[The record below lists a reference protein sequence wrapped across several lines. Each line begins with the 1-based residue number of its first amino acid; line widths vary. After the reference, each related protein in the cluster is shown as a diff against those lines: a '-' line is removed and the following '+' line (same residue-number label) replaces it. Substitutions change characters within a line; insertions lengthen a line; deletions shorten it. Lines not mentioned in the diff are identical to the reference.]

1 MLFQMLHDYIKYQL
15 YISKEEVHEKIVVNH
30 ALDKLTSG
38 EFLTLFEMIYP
49 KETQEVELETDECKA
64 VTLEELYEEPQEVK
78 LPKVESRP
86 MPQVAKDI
94 IGKLCQ
100 AKMLTNA
107 NNKLQTFVETGQ
119 LTEAEC
125 LQLVSPDEGIA
136 LLPELGEEE
145 TIESEMVEIVEPKE
159 EVVESVE
166 VETVQVE
173 EVKVRTLSLEEEE
186 IQPKTTKKTR
196 GRKKKEVTE

>member
-49 KETQEVELETDECKA
+49 KETQEVELETNECKA
-64 VTLEELYEEPQEVK
+64 VTLEELYEEPQEVE
-78 LPKVESRP
+78 LHP
-86 MPQVAKDI
+86 MPQIAKDI
-94 IGKLCQ
+94 VGKLYQ

-107 NNKLQTFVETGQ
+107 NNKLHTFVETGQ

>member
-64 VTLEELYEEPQEVK
+64 VTLEELYEEPQEVE
-78 LPKVESRP
+78 LHP
-86 MPQVAKDI
+86 MPQIAKDI
-94 IGKLCQ
+94 VGKLYQ

-107 NNKLQTFVETGQ
+107 NNKLHTFVETGQ

-145 TIESEMVEIVEPKE
+145 TIESETVEVVEPKE
-159 EVVESVE
+159 EEGVAQSVGIESV
-166 VETVQVE
+166 QVNE
-173 EVKVRTLSLEEEE
+173 SKARASVLKEEEE
-186 IQPKTTKKTR
+186 GAQPKPAKKTR

>member
-64 VTLEELYEEPQEVK
+64 VTLEELYEEPQEVE
-78 LPKVESRP
+78 LHP
-86 MPQVAKDI
+86 MPQIAKDI
-94 IGKLCQ
+94 VGKLYQ

-107 NNKLQTFVETGQ
+107 NNKLHTFVETGQ

-173 EVKVRTLSLEEEE
+173 EVKVKTLSLEEEE

>member
-1 MLFQMLHDYIKYQL
+1 MLHDYIKYQL

-38 EFLTLFEMIYP
+38 EFLTLFEMLYP
-49 KETQEVELETDECKA
+49 KEVQEVQLETDECKA
-64 VTLEELYEEPQEVK
+64 VTLEELYEEPQEVE
-78 LPKVESRP
+78 LHP
-86 MPQVAKDI
+86 MPQIAKDI
-94 IGKLCQ
+94 VGKLYQ

-107 NNKLQTFVETGQ
+107 NNKLHTFVETGQ

>member
-38 EFLTLFEMIYP
+38 EFLTLFEMLYP
-49 KETQEVELETDECKA
+49 KEVQEVQLVTDECKA
-64 VTLEELYEEPQEVK
+64 VTLEELYEEPQEVE
-78 LPKVESRP
+78 LHP
-86 MPQVAKDI
+86 MPQIAKDI
-94 IGKLCQ
+94 VGKLYQ

-107 NNKLQTFVETGQ
+107 NNKLHTFVETGQ

-125 LQLVSPDEGIA
+125 LQLVSPDEEIA

>member
-15 YISKEEVHEKIVVNH
+15 YISKEEVHEKIVVNY

-38 EFLTLFEMIYP
+38 EFLTLFEMLYP
-49 KETQEVELETDECKA
+49 KEVQEVQLETDELA
-64 VTLEELYEEPQEVK
+64 PATLEELHEEPQ
-78 LPKVESRP
+78 KVELHP

-94 IGKLCQ
+94 VGKLYQ
-100 AKMLTNA
+100 SKMLTNA
-107 NNKLQTFVETGQ
+107 DSKLRTFVETGQ
-119 LTEAEC
+119 LIEMEY
-125 LQLVSPDEGIA
+125 LQLTNPDEGIA
-136 LLPELGEEE
+136 LLPELNEGV
-145 TIESEMVEIVEPKE
+145 IIDSEMVEIVEPKE

>member
-1 MLFQMLHDYIKYQL
+1 MLFQMLHDYIEYQL

-64 VTLEELYEEPQEVK
+64 VTLEELYEEPQEVE
-78 LPKVESRP
+78 LHP
-86 MPQVAKDI
+86 MPQIAKDI
-94 IGKLCQ
+94 VGKLYQ

-107 NNKLQTFVETGQ
+107 NNKLHTFVETGQ

>member
-64 VTLEELYEEPQEVK
+64 VTLEESLEVPQEVE
-78 LPKVESRP
+78 LHP
-86 MPQVAKDI
+86 MPQIAKDI
-94 IGKLCQ
+94 VGKLYQ

-107 NNKLQTFVETGQ
+107 NNKLHTFVETGQ

-125 LQLVSPDEGIA
+125 LQLVSPDEEIA

-173 EVKVRTLSLEEEE
+173 EVKVKTLSLEEEE

>member
-1 MLFQMLHDYIKYQL
+1 MLHDYIKYQL

-38 EFLTLFEMIYP
+38 EFLTLFEMLYP
-49 KETQEVELETDECKA
+49 KQVQEVQLVTDECKA
-64 VTLEELYEEPQEVK
+64 VTLEELYEEPQEVE
-78 LPKVESRP
+78 LHP
-86 MPQVAKDI
+86 MPQIAKDI
-94 IGKLCQ
+94 VGKLYQ

-107 NNKLQTFVETGQ
+107 NNKLHTFVETGQ

-173 EVKVRTLSLEEEE
+173 EVKVKTLSLEEEE

>member
-64 VTLEELYEEPQEVK
+64 VTLEELYEEPQEVE
-78 LPKVESRP
+78 LHP
-86 MPQVAKDI
+86 MPQIAKDI
-94 IGKLCQ
+94 VGKLYQ

-107 NNKLQTFVETGQ
+107 NNKLHTFVETGQ

>member
-38 EFLTLFEMIYP
+38 EFLTLFEMLYP
-49 KETQEVELETDECKA
+49 KQVQEVQLVTDECKA
-64 VTLEELYEEPQEVK
+64 VTLEELYEEPQEVE
-78 LPKVESRP
+78 LHP
-86 MPQVAKDI
+86 MPQIAKDI
-94 IGKLCQ
+94 VGKLYQ

-107 NNKLQTFVETGQ
+107 NNKLHTFVETGQ

-125 LQLVSPDEGIA
+125 LQLVSPDEEIA

-173 EVKVRTLSLEEEE
+173 EVKVKTLSLEEEE

>member
-38 EFLTLFEMIYP
+38 EFLTLFEMLYP
-49 KETQEVELETDECKA
+49 KQVQEVQLVTDECKA
-64 VTLEELYEEPQEVK
+64 VTLEELYEEPQEVE
-78 LPKVESRP
+78 LHP
-86 MPQVAKDI
+86 MPQIAKDI
-94 IGKLCQ
+94 VGKLYQ

-107 NNKLQTFVETGQ
+107 NNKLHTFVETGQ

-125 LQLVSPDEGIA
+125 LQLVSPDEEIA

>member
-1 MLFQMLHDYIKYQL
+1 MLFQMLHDYIEYQL

-64 VTLEELYEEPQEVK
+64 VTLEELYEEPQEVE
-78 LPKVESRP
+78 LHP
-86 MPQVAKDI
+86 MPQIAKDI
-94 IGKLCQ
+94 VGKLYQ

-107 NNKLQTFVETGQ
+107 NNKLHTFVETGQ

-145 TIESEMVEIVEPKE
+145 TIESETVEVVEPKE

-173 EVKVRTLSLEEEE
+173 EVKVKTLSLEEEE

>member
-1 MLFQMLHDYIKYQL
+1 MLHDYIKYQL

-64 VTLEELYEEPQEVK
+64 VTLEELYEEPQEVE
-78 LPKVESRP
+78 LHP
-86 MPQVAKDI
+86 MPQIAKDI
-94 IGKLCQ
+94 VGKLYQ

-107 NNKLQTFVETGQ
+107 NNKLHTFVETGQ

-173 EVKVRTLSLEEEE
+173 EVKVKTLSLEEEE

>member
-15 YISKEEVHEKIVVNH
+15 YISKEEVHEKIVVNY

-38 EFLTLFEMIYP
+38 EFLTLFEMLYP
-49 KETQEVELETDECKA
+49 KEVQEVQLETDECKA
-64 VTLEELYEEPQEVK
+64 VTLEELYEEPQEVE
-78 LPKVESRP
+78 LHP

-94 IGKLCQ
+94 VGKLHQ
-100 AKMLTNA
+100 SKMLTNA
-107 NNKLQTFVETGQ
+107 NNKLHTFVETGQ

-173 EVKVRTLSLEEEE
+173 EVKVKTLSLEEEE

>member
-1 MLFQMLHDYIKYQL
+1 MLHDYIKYQL

-64 VTLEELYEEPQEVK
+64 VTLEESLEVPQEVE
-78 LPKVESRP
+78 LHP
-86 MPQVAKDI
+86 MPQIAKDI
-94 IGKLCQ
+94 VGKLYQ

-107 NNKLQTFVETGQ
+107 NNKLHTFVETGQ

-125 LQLVSPDEGIA
+125 LQLVSPDEEIA

-173 EVKVRTLSLEEEE
+173 EVKVKTLSLEEEE

>member
-64 VTLEELYEEPQEVK
+64 VTLEELYEEPQEVE
-78 LPKVESRP
+78 LHP
-86 MPQVAKDI
+86 MPQIAKDI
-94 IGKLCQ
+94 VGKLYQ

-107 NNKLQTFVETGQ
+107 NNKLHTFVETGQ
-119 LTEAEC
+119 LTEVEC

-173 EVKVRTLSLEEEE
+173 EVKVKTLSLEEEE

>member
-1 MLFQMLHDYIKYQL
+1 MLHDYIEYQL

-38 EFLTLFEMIYP
+38 EFLTLFEMLYP
-49 KETQEVELETDECKA
+49 KEVQEVQLETDELA
-64 VTLEELYEEPQEVK
+64 PATLEELHEESQ
-78 LPKVESRP
+78 KVELHP

-94 IGKLCQ
+94 VGKLYQ
-100 AKMLTNA
+100 SKMLTNA
-107 NNKLQTFVETGQ
+107 NNKLHTFVETGQ

-125 LQLVSPDEGIA
+125 LQLVSPDEEIA

>member
-1 MLFQMLHDYIKYQL
+1 MLHDYIKYQL

-38 EFLTLFEMIYP
+38 EFLTLFEMLYP
-49 KETQEVELETDECKA
+49 KQVQEVQLVTDECKA
-64 VTLEELYEEPQEVK
+64 VTLEELYEEPQEVE
-78 LPKVESRP
+78 LHP
-86 MPQVAKDI
+86 MPQIAKDI
-94 IGKLCQ
+94 VGKLYQ

-107 NNKLQTFVETGQ
+107 NNKLHTFVETGQ

-125 LQLVSPDEGIA
+125 LQLVSPDEEIA

-173 EVKVRTLSLEEEE
+173 EVKVKTLSLEEEE

>member
-1 MLFQMLHDYIKYQL
+1 MLFQMLHDYIEYQL

-38 EFLTLFEMIYP
+38 EFLTLFEMLYP
-49 KETQEVELETDECKA
+49 KEVQEVQLETDELA
-64 VTLEELYEEPQEVK
+64 PATLEELHEESQ
-78 LPKVESRP
+78 KVELHP

-94 IGKLCQ
+94 VGKLYQ
-100 AKMLTNA
+100 SKMLTNA
-107 NNKLQTFVETGQ
+107 NNKLHTFVETGQ

-125 LQLVSPDEGIA
+125 LQLVSPDEEIA

>member
-49 KETQEVELETDECKA
+49 KETQEVELETNECKA
-64 VTLEELYEEPQEVK
+64 VTLEELYEEPQEVE
-78 LPKVESRP
+78 LHP
-86 MPQVAKDI
+86 MPQIAKDI
-94 IGKLCQ
+94 VGKLYQ

-107 NNKLQTFVETGQ
+107 NNKLHTFVETGQ

-125 LQLVSPDEGIA
+125 LQLVSPDEEIA

-173 EVKVRTLSLEEEE
+173 EVKVKTLSLEEEE

>member
-49 KETQEVELETDECKA
+49 KETQEVQLVTDECKA
-64 VTLEELYEEPQEVK
+64 VTLEELYEEPQEVE
-78 LPKVESRP
+78 LPP
-86 MPQVAKDI
+86 MPQIAKDI
-94 IGKLCQ
+94 VGKLYQ

-107 NNKLQTFVETGQ
+107 NNKLHTFVETGQ
-119 LTEAEC
+119 LTEVEC

-173 EVKVRTLSLEEEE
+173 EVKVKTLSLEEEE

>member
-64 VTLEELYEEPQEVK
+64 VTLEELYEEPQEVE
-78 LPKVESRP
+78 LHP
-86 MPQVAKDI
+86 MPQIAKDI
-94 IGKLCQ
+94 VGKLYQ

-107 NNKLQTFVETGQ
+107 NNKLHTFVETGQ

-125 LQLVSPDEGIA
+125 LQLVSPDEEIA

>member
-64 VTLEELYEEPQEVK
+64 VTLEELYEEPQEVE
-78 LPKVESRP
+78 LHP
-86 MPQVAKDI
+86 MPQIAKDI
-94 IGKLCQ
+94 VGKLYQ

-107 NNKLQTFVETGQ
+107 NNKLHTFVETGQ

-159 EVVESVE
+159 EVVESVG

>member
-38 EFLTLFEMIYP
+38 EFLTLFEMLYP
-49 KETQEVELETDECKA
+49 KQVQEVQLVTDECKA
-64 VTLEELYEEPQEVK
+64 VTLEELYEEPQEVE
-78 LPKVESRP
+78 LHP
-86 MPQVAKDI
+86 MPQIAKDI
-94 IGKLCQ
+94 VGKLYQ

-107 NNKLQTFVETGQ
+107 NNKLHTFVETGQ

>member
-1 MLFQMLHDYIKYQL
+1 MLFQMLHDYIEYQL

-38 EFLTLFEMIYP
+38 EFLTLFEMLYP
-49 KETQEVELETDECKA
+49 KQVQEVQLVTDECKA
-64 VTLEELYEEPQEVK
+64 VTLEELYEEPQEVE
-78 LPKVESRP
+78 LHP
-86 MPQVAKDI
+86 MPQIAKDI
-94 IGKLCQ
+94 VGKLYQ

-107 NNKLQTFVETGQ
+107 NNKLHTFVETGQ

>member
-38 EFLTLFEMIYP
+38 EFLTLFEMLYP
-49 KETQEVELETDECKA
+49 KEVQEVQLETDECKA
-64 VTLEELYEEPQEVK
+64 VTLEELYEEPQEVE
-78 LPKVESRP
+78 LHP
-86 MPQVAKDI
+86 MPQIAKDI
-94 IGKLCQ
+94 VGKLYQ

-107 NNKLQTFVETGQ
+107 NNKLHTFVETGQ

>member
-1 MLFQMLHDYIKYQL
+1 MLHDYIKYQL

-49 KETQEVELETDECKA
+49 KETQEVELETNECVLA
-64 VTLEELYEEPQEVK
+64 TLEESLEVPQEVE
-78 LPKVESRP
+78 LHP
-86 MPQVAKDI
+86 MPQIAKDI
-94 IGKLCQ
+94 VGKLYQ

-107 NNKLQTFVETGQ
+107 NNKLHTFVETGQ

>member
-1 MLFQMLHDYIKYQL
+1 MLHDYIKYQL

-64 VTLEELYEEPQEVK
+64 VTLEELYEEPQEVE
-78 LPKVESRP
+78 LHP
-86 MPQVAKDI
+86 MPQIAKDI
-94 IGKLCQ
+94 VGKLYQ

-107 NNKLQTFVETGQ
+107 NNKLHTFVETGQ